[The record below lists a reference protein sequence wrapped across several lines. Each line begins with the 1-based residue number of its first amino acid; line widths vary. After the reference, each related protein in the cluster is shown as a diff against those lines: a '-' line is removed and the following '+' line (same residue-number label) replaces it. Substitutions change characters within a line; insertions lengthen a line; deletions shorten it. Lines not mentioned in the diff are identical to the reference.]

1 MDYDNLDFVN
11 PKEEGVASIDEEER
25 EEETQPKR
33 GGGEFRKERAR
44 CGSMCKLS
52 PTP

>member
-11 PKEEGVASIDEEER
+11 HKEEGVASIDEEER

-33 GGGEFRKERAR
+33 GGVRRGLDVEQREIE
-44 CGSMCKLS
+44 M
-52 PTP
+52 